1 MPVSLRSLSFASLRQ
16 HRWFRPAVRALAALI
31 LLWLVTWLAVP
42 PLAKGP
48 LERIASERL
57 GRAVTIGAIDFQ
69 PWSLEF
75 ALRDVAV
82 AGANG
87 APPQLTIGRIYADG
101 ELQSVLRLAPVVD
114 AFNIENPVLRITHLG
129 DGHYDV
135 DDIIAKVTAP
145 PSEPEPDTGPAR
157 LALYNL
163 ALTGGSVD
171 FTDKA
176 VDKTHEVRALAFTVP
191 FVSTLPS
198 QRQVKVE
205 PHLAFAL
212 DGSQFDSSAQGTPFT
227 QTGKADAQLRL
238 DGLDLAPYLAYLP
251 ANLPIKVQGATLDAD
266 VKVAFEQHPRMAV
279 KLTGT
284 VVASGVRITDRGGAD
299 LLSYERLKIDMAD
312 VRPLEQVVRLQHIE
326 LTAPVVTATRDAAG
340 NINLAQL
347 APPAQPPKPLPAAM
361 GEPAAP
367 AAPAP
372 TNTSASAEPAS
383 SPGATAS
390 TASALTPAVTASAGK
405 TKANAKAA
413 PAWAVEVATAAVRGG
428 TLRWADQTTRPAA
441 ALQATDFT
449 LDVAN
454 MVLPFAPQGAK
465 PFTFKGG
472 LHLQGSTHSF
482 TGEATD
488 QKAQVNATVNA
499 LALQLAAPYLAQAL
513 EPVVTGQLTGDVGVL
528 WQAPSPQAAQAG
540 ATGVTIKAGPLAL
553 EQLAVKQGKTTLA
566 SLGKLEIAG
575 AEVPLDARTA
585 TLERL
590 SINQPQLAVE
600 RGADRRWMFERW
612 LKAAPAALDSPT
624 AAADAAPA
632 DNTAPWKLRVADFS
646 LQGGTVSL
654 ADNAQPRPVA
664 LDITALGI
672 TARNLASDGS
682 KPEAFQLTARAAA
695 PGKGGSNNKTTAGK
709 LDYQGTLAL
718 QPLATQGQLDATRLP
733 LHTLDGYLA
742 SQLAVELLRADVGY
756 RGQVAVAQTDKG
768 VSLRL
773 SGDVVV
779 EGLQANS
786 TAASTPKTEA
796 QVGEELL
803 AWKSL
808 NLRGLSVATA
818 PGTAPRVEVKETS
831 LVDFFA
837 RITINEAGRIN
848 LSDIAK
854 TPAEAQAANAAS
866 AKTTG
871 ASAPTTAAPATAAAS
886 APATVAQTDP
896 LAPVVVF
903 GPVSLVNGKVLFS
916 DFFIKPNYS
925 ADLSELTG
933 KLGAFSSEAPGGEPV
948 LADLELRGRAEG
960 SASLEVTGKLNPL
973 ARPLALDIVGKVR
986 DLELPPLT
994 PYAVKYAGHGIERGK
1009 LSVDVNYKVLPN
1021 GQLTASNRLVL
1032 NQLAFGEP
1040 VEGAPNSLPVKLA
1053 VALLADRNG
1062 VIDLDL
1068 PINGSLNDPQFRI
1081 GPVIGRIIV
1090 NLIGKALTSP
1100 FSLLANA
1107 FGGGE
1112 EMNQVPFAPGSA
1124 TLTPDA
1130 RQNLGKVVKALADR
1144 PALKITVTGMA
1155 SLQAEREGL
1164 QRESLQ
1170 QRVLAEKR
1178 RANPGDSSP
1187 VSAAEY
1193 PALLKEVYG
1202 RADMPKPRNLVGLAK
1217 ELTVP
1222 EMEALLLANQPA
1234 TEAMATELAT
1244 QRGQA
1249 IRSYLVSQKLPVDRL
1264 FVAAPKAGKQAE
1276 KWTPRADLSLTTQ

>member
-1 MPVSLRSLSFASLRQ
+1 MPISLRSVSFATLRQ
-16 HRWFRPAVRALAALI
+16 HRWFRPAVRALVAVIA
-31 LLWLVTWLAVP
+31 LWLVTWLAIP

-48 LERIASERL
+48 LERMASEQL
-57 GRAVTIGAIDFQ
+57 GRTVTVGGIDFR

-82 AGANG
+82 AGADG
-87 APPQLTIGRIYADG
+87 APAQLTIGRIYADG
-101 ELQSVLRLAPVVD
+101 ELQSLLRLAPVVD
-114 AFNIENPVLRITHLG
+114 AFTLENPVLRITHLG
-129 DGHYDV
+129 DGRYDV

-145 PSEPEPDTGPAR
+145 ATEPEPDTGPAR

-163 ALTGGSVD
+163 ALTNGSVD
-171 FTDKA
+171 FTDTT
-176 VDKTHEVRALAFTVP
+176 VSKTHEVRALALTVP
-191 FVSTLPS
+191 FISTLPS
-198 QRQVKVE
+198 QREVKVE
-205 PHLAFAL
+205 PRLAFTL
-212 DGSQFDSSAQGTPFT
+212 NGSRFDSSAQGTPFA
-227 QTGKADAQLRL
+227 QTGKADAQIKLQ
-238 DGLDLAPYLAYLP
+238 GLNLAPYLGYLP
-251 ANLPIKVQGATLDAD
+251 ANLPVKVQSATVEAD
-266 VKVAFEQHPRMAV
+266 VKLAFEQHPRMAV
-279 KLTGT
+279 KLSGT
-284 VVASGVRITDRGGAD
+284 VQASGVRIADRQGAD
-299 LLSYERLKIDMAD
+299 LLSYEHLKIDMAD
-312 VRPLEQVVRLQHIE
+312 VRPLEQVVRLQHVE
-326 LTAPVVTATRDAAG
+326 LAAPVVTATRNAAG
-340 NINLAQL
+340 QINLAQL
-347 APPAQPPKPLPAAM
+347 AAPAQPATPPANGKTTAS
-361 GEPAAP
+361 AAP
-367 AAPAP
+367 A
-372 TNTSASAEPAS
+372 SADAAS
-383 SPGATAS
+383 SPLTSAS
-390 TASALTPAVTASAGK
+390 TASAPASSASAGK
-405 TKANAKAA
+405 AKAKAA
-413 PAWAVEVATAAVRGG
+413 ASAWSVEVASVAVRGG

-441 ALQATDFT
+441 ALQATDIT
-449 LDVAN
+449 LDAAELAV
-454 MVLPFAPQGAK
+454 PFAKDNAK

-472 LHLQGSTHSF
+472 LNLQGSTLRF

-488 QKAQVNATVNA
+488 QKAQVNATLNA

-513 EPVVTGQLTGDVGVL
+513 EPTVIGQLSGDVGVT
-528 WQAPSPQAAQAG
+528 WQAPPAAAAQAG

-566 SLGKLEIAG
+566 SLGKLEIVG

-590 SINQPQLAVE
+590 ALSQPQLAVE
-600 RGADRRWMFERW
+600 RGADGRWMFERW
-612 LKAAPAALDSPT
+612 QKVAPAAPAAQDSAAATAETT
-624 AAADAAPA
+624 AASTP
-632 DNTAPWKLRVADFS
+632 APWKLRVADFS

-664 LDITALGI
+664 LDVTALGI

-682 KPEAFQLTARAAA
+682 KPEAFTLTARAAA
-695 PGKGGSNNKTTAGK
+695 PGKGSKTAPGK

-718 QPLATQGQLDATRLP
+718 QPLATQGKLDATRLP
-733 LHTLDGYLA
+733 LHALDGYLA
-742 SQLAVELLRADVGY
+742 SQLSVELLRADVGY

-773 SGDVVV
+773 IGDAVV
-779 EGLQANS
+779 EDLQANS
-786 TAASTPKTEA
+786 TAAFTPKTEA

-808 NLRGLSVATA
+808 NLRGLAVATA

-837 RITINEAGRIN
+837 RVTINEAGRIN

-854 TPAEAQAANAAS
+854 TPAEARAANAAS
-866 AKTTG
+866 AA
-871 ASAPTTAAPATAAAS
+871 ASTAAPTASASAS
-886 APATVAQTDP
+886 APASAASATSTAPAAVAQADP

-903 GPVSLVNGKVLFS
+903 GPVSLVNGRVAFS
-916 DFFIKPNYS
+916 DFFIKPNY
-925 ADLSELTG
+925 AANLSELTG
-933 KLGAFSSEAPGGEPV
+933 KLSAFSSQAPGGDPV

-960 SASLEVTGKLNPL
+960 SASLEITGKLNPL
-973 ARPLALDIVGKVR
+973 AQPLALDITGKVR

-1032 NQLAFGEP
+1032 HQLTFGEA

-1068 PINGSLNDPQFRI
+1068 PISGSLNDPQFRI
-1081 GPVIGRIIV
+1081 GPVIFKIIV

-1100 FSLLANA
+1100 FSLLASA
-1107 FGGGE
+1107 FGGGD
-1112 EMNQVPFAPGSA
+1112 EMSHVPFAPGSA
-1124 TLTPDA
+1124 ALTPEA
-1130 RQNLGKVVKALADR
+1130 QQNLDKVAKALADR
-1144 PALKITVTGMA
+1144 PTLKITVTGTA
-1155 SLQAEREGL
+1155 SLPEEREGL

-1178 RANPGDSSP
+1178 RANPADTSP

-1193 PALLKEVYG
+1193 PALLKEVYR

-1222 EMEALLLANQPA
+1222 EMEALLLAHQTA
-1234 TEAMATELAT
+1234 TEAMAAELAT

-1249 IRSYLVSQKLPVDRL
+1249 IRAYLVAQKLPVERL
-1264 FVAAPKAGKQAE
+1264 FVAAPKSGKPPE
-1276 KWTPRADLSLTTQ
+1276 KWTPRADLSLATQ

>member
-1 MPVSLRSLSFASLRQ
+1 MPISLRSVSFASLRQ
-16 HRWFRPAVRALAALI
+16 HRWFRLAVRALAGLVI
-31 LLWLVTWLAVP
+31 LWLLTWLAVP
-42 PLAKGP
+42 PLVKGP
-48 LERIASERL
+48 LERIASEQL
-57 GRAVTIGAIDFQ
+57 GRTVTVGGIDFQ

-75 ALRDVAV
+75 ALRDITV

-101 ELQSVLRLAPVVD
+101 ELQSLLRLAPVVD
-114 AFNIENPVLRITHLG
+114 AFTIENPALRITHLG
-129 DGHYDV
+129 DGRYDV
-135 DDIIAKVTAP
+135 DDIIAKVTTP
-145 PSEPEPDTGPAR
+145 PSEPEPDKGPAR

-163 ALTGGSVD
+163 ALSGGSID
-171 FTDKA
+171 FIDNT
-176 VDKTHEVRALAFTVP
+176 VSETHEVRALALKVP
-191 FVSTLPS
+191 FISTLPS
-198 QRQVKVE
+198 QREVKVE
-205 PHLAFAL
+205 PHLAFTL
-212 DGSQFDSSAQGTPFT
+212 DGSRFDSSAQGTPFA

-238 DGLDLAPYLAYLP
+238 DGLNLAPYLAYLP
-251 ANLPIKVQGATLDAD
+251 ADLPIKVQGATLDAD

-284 VVASGVRITDRGGAD
+284 VQASGVRIADRQGAD

-312 VRPLEQVVRLQHIE
+312 VRPLEQVVRLQHVE
-326 LTAPVVTATRDAAG
+326 LTGPVVTATRDAAG
-340 NINLAQL
+340 QINLAQL
-347 APPAQPPKPLPAAM
+347 APPAPKQSAAK
-361 GEPAAP
+361 GKAAAP
-367 AAPAP
+367 VAP
-372 TNTSASAEPAS
+372 TASAEPAPLPLARAS
-383 SPGATAS
+383 GAS
-390 TASALTPAVTASAGK
+390 GSAPAASAGK
-405 TKANAKAA
+405 VKAKAAA
-413 PAWAVEVATAAVRGG
+413 PAWVVEVATAAVRGG
-428 TLRWADQTTRPAA
+428 TVRWADQTTRPAA
-441 ALQATDFT
+441 ALQATDVT
-449 LDVAN
+449 LDAAGLAV
-454 MVLPFAPQGAK
+454 PFAKENAK

-472 LHLQGSTHSF
+472 LNLQGSTLRF

-488 QKAQVNATVNA
+488 QKAQVNATLNA
-499 LALQLAAPYLAQAL
+499 LALQLAAPYLAQTL
-513 EPVVTGQLTGDVGVL
+513 EPTVTGQLSGDVGVM
-528 WQAPSPQAAQAG
+528 WQAPSATAAQAG
-540 ATGVTIKAGPLAL
+540 TTGVTIKAGPLAL
-553 EQLAVKQGKTTLA
+553 EQFTVKQGKTTLA
-566 SLGKLEIAG
+566 SLGKLEVAG

-590 SINQPQLAVE
+590 AISQPQLAVE
-600 RGADRRWMFERW
+600 RGRDGRWMFERW
-612 LKAAPAALDSPT
+612 LKTAPATQGTAT
-624 AAADAAPA
+624 AAADTAPA
-632 DNTAPWKLRVADFS
+632 NNAPAWKLRVADFS

-654 ADNAQPRPVA
+654 ADNAQQRPVA
-664 LDITALGI
+664 LDVTALGI

-682 KPEAFQLTARAAA
+682 KPEAFQLTARAGV
-695 PGKGGSNNKTTAGK
+695 PGRSGNNKTAPGK

-718 QPLATQGQLDATRLP
+718 QPLATQGKLDATRLP
-733 LHTLDGYLA
+733 LHALDGYLA

-756 RGQVAVAQTDKG
+756 RGQVALSQTDKG
-768 VSLRL
+768 ISLRL
-773 SGDVVV
+773 AGDALV
-779 EGLQANS
+779 EELKANS

-837 RITINEAGRIN
+837 RLTINEAGRIN

-866 AKTTG
+866 A
-871 ASAPTTAAPATAAAS
+871 AAPAAS
-886 APATVAQTDP
+886 APAAPAPAPASTPTAVAQTDP

-933 KLGAFSSEAPGGEPV
+933 KLSAFSSQAPGGEPV

-973 ARPLALDIVGKVR
+973 AKPLALDIVGKVR

-1032 NQLAFGEP
+1032 NQLTFGEP

-1068 PINGSLNDPQFRI
+1068 PISGSLNDPQFRV
-1081 GPVIGRIIV
+1081 GPVIFKIIL

-1100 FSLLANA
+1100 FSLLASA
-1107 FGGGE
+1107 FGGGD
-1112 EMNQVPFAPGSA
+1112 EMSNVPFAPGSA
-1124 TLTPDA
+1124 ALTPEA
-1130 RQNLGKVVKALADR
+1130 QQNLGKVVKALADR

-1178 RANPGDSSP
+1178 RANPGDTAP
-1187 VSAAEY
+1187 VSVSATEY
-1193 PALLKEVYG
+1193 PALLKAAYG
-1202 RADMPKPRNLVGLAK
+1202 RADIPKPRNLVGLAK

-1222 EMEALLLANQPA
+1222 EMEALLLANQSA
-1234 TEAMATELAT
+1234 TEAMAADLAT

-1249 IRSYLVSQKLPVDRL
+1249 IRAYLVSQKLPVERL
-1264 FVAAPKAGKQAE
+1264 FVAAPKAGKQPE
-1276 KWTPRADLSLTTQ
+1276 KWTPHAELTLATQ

>member
-1 MPVSLRSLSFASLRQ
+1 MPISLRSVSFATLRQ
-16 HRWFRPAVRALAALI
+16 HRWFRPAVRALAGLI
-31 LLWLVTWLAVP
+31 ALWLVTWLAIP
-42 PLAKGP
+42 PLVKGP
-48 LERIASERL
+48 LERIASEQL
-57 GRAVTIGAIDFQ
+57 GRTVTIGGIDFQ

-101 ELQSVLRLAPVVD
+101 ELQSLLRLAPVVD
-114 AFNIENPVLRITHLG
+114 AFTIDNPVLRITHLG
-129 DGHYDV
+129 DGRYDV

-145 PSEPEPDTGPAR
+145 KNDPEPDQGPAR

-163 ALTGGSVD
+163 ALTGGSID
-171 FTDKA
+171 FIDNTISE
-176 VDKTHEVRALAFTVP
+176 THEVRALTLKVP
-191 FVSTLPS
+191 FISTLPS
-198 QRQVKVE
+198 QREVKVE
-205 PHLAFAL
+205 PHLAFTL
-212 DGSQFDSSAQGTPFT
+212 DGSRFDSSAEGTPFA
-227 QTGKADAQLRL
+227 QTGKADAQIRL
-238 DGLDLAPYLAYLP
+238 DGLNLAPYLGYLP
-251 ANLPIKVQGATLDAD
+251 ANLPVKVQSATLDAD

-279 KLTGT
+279 KLSGT
-284 VVASGVRITDRGGAD
+284 VQASGVRMADRQGAD

-312 VRPLEQVVRLQHIE
+312 VRPLEQIVRLQHVE

-340 NINLAQL
+340 QINLAQL
-347 APPAQPPKPLPAAM
+347 AAPAQPATPAKDK
-361 GEPAAP
+361 
-367 AAPAP
+367 
-372 TNTSASAEPAS
+372 TTASAVPAS
-383 SPGATAS
+383 ADAASAPLASAS
-390 TASALTPAVTASAGK
+390 TASASVGEGK
-405 TKANAKAA
+405 GKGKAKAKTAA
-413 PAWAVEVATAAVRGG
+413 PAWVVEVATAAVRGG
-428 TLRWADQTTRPAA
+428 TLRWADATTRPAA
-441 ALQATDFT
+441 ALQATEFAMETADI
-449 LDVAN
+449 A
-454 MVLPFAPQGAK
+454 LPFAKDNAK

-472 LHLQGSTHSF
+472 LNLQGSTLSF

-488 QKAQVNATVNA
+488 QKAQVNTTLNA

-513 EPVVTGQLTGDVGVL
+513 EPTVTGQLSGDVGVT
-528 WQAPSPQAAQAG
+528 WQAPTGAAAQAG
-540 ATGVTIKAGPLAL
+540 ATGVALKAGPLAL

-590 SINQPQLAVE
+590 AITQPQLAVE
-600 RGADRRWMFERW
+600 RGADGRWMFERW
-612 LKAAPAALDSPT
+612 LKSEKAAPAAQGSAT
-624 AAADAAPA
+624 ATADPAPA
-632 DNTAPWKLRVADFS
+632 SNTAPWKLRVADFS
-646 LQGGTVSL
+646 VQGGTVSL

-664 LDITALGI
+664 LDVTALGI

-682 KPEAFQLTARAAA
+682 KPEAFTLTARAAA
-695 PGKGGSNNKTTAGK
+695 PGKGGNKAVPGTI
-709 LDYQGTLAL
+709 DYQGTLAL
-718 QPLATQGQLDATRLP
+718 QPLATQGKLDATRLP
-733 LHTLDGYLA
+733 VHALDGYLA
-742 SQLAVELLRADVGY
+742 SQLSVELLRADVGY
-756 RGQVAVAQTDKG
+756 RGQVALAQTDKG

-773 SGDVVV
+773 SGDAVV
-779 EGLQANS
+779 EDLRANS
-786 TAASTPKTEA
+786 TAAFTPKTEA

-808 NLRGLSVATA
+808 NLRGLAVATA

-866 AKTTG
+866 AA
-871 ASAPTTAAPATAAAS
+871 ASTAAPTAPAPATAASA
-886 APATVAQTDP
+886 APAATPTAAVAQADP

-933 KLGAFSSEAPGGEPV
+933 KLSAFSSEASGGEPA

-973 ARPLALDIVGKVR
+973 AKPLALDITGKVR

-994 PYAVKYAGHGIERGK
+994 PYSVKYAGHGIERGK
-1009 LSVDVNYKVLPN
+1009 LSMDVNYKVLPN

-1032 NQLAFGEP
+1032 NQLTFGEP

-1053 VALLADRNG
+1053 VALLADRQG

-1068 PINGSLNDPQFRI
+1068 PISGSLNDPQFRI
-1081 GPVIGRIIV
+1081 GPVIFKIII

-1100 FSLLANA
+1100 FSLLASA

-1112 EMNQVPFAPGSA
+1112 EMNHVPFAPGSA
-1124 TLTPDA
+1124 TLTPEAQQSLD
-1130 RQNLGKVVKALADR
+1130 KVAKALADR
-1144 PALKITVTGMA
+1144 PALKITVTGTA
-1155 SLQAEREGL
+1155 SLPDEREGL
-1164 QRESLQ
+1164 QREHLQ
-1170 QRVLAEKR
+1170 QLVLAEKR
-1178 RANPGDSSP
+1178 RANPADTAP

-1193 PALLKEVYG
+1193 PALLKEVYR
-1202 RADMPKPRNLVGLAK
+1202 RADIPKPRNLVGLAK
-1217 ELTVP
+1217 DLTVP
-1222 EMEALLLANQPA
+1222 EMEALLLAHQPA
-1234 TEAMATELAT
+1234 TEAMAAELAT

-1249 IRSYLVSQKLPVDRL
+1249 IRAYLVAQKLPVERL

-1276 KWTPRADLSLTTQ
+1276 KWTPRAELSLATQ